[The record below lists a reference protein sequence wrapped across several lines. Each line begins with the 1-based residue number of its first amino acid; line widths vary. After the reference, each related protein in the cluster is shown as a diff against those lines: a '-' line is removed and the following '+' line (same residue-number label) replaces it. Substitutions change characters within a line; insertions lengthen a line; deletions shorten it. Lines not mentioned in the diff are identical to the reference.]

1 MKAIVCTRYGKTDDV
16 VELRDMPTPV
26 VQANDV
32 LIKVHCASLNPIDF
46 KIQQGAMKAIMKFKF
61 PLVLGFDASGEV
73 VQVGADVKQFKVGDL
88 VFSRVASDR
97 FGTFAEFV
105 SVDEKLVALKP
116 AALTHAKAAA
126 LPLVSLTSWQALHS
140 IAQVKLG
147 QKVLIH
153 AGAGGIGSIA
163 IQIAKHLGAYVATT
177 TSTKNVEFVKSLG
190 ADNVV
195 DYKTTAFEQVLQGYD
210 MVFETLGGD
219 NLAKS
224 FYVLKPGGIVVS
236 IVGIPTAEWGKKEG
250 LPIYIQ
256 WLLSLLNIKPNQTAK
271 RLGVRYVPFLMEAD
285 GQQLAHIGSL
295 AAQGI
300 IKPIIDRTYPLE
312 QTKDALLYLQTSRAT
327 GKIIIEIGL

>member
-1 MKAIVCTRYGKTDDV
+1 MKASVCTRYGKTEDV
-16 VELRDMPTPV
+16 VELLEMPTPM
-26 VQANDV
+26 VQAKDV

-61 PLVLGFDASGEV
+61 PLILGFDVSGEV
-73 VQVGADVKQFKVGDL
+73 VQVGAGVTQFKVGDL

-97 FGTFAEFV
+97 FGTFAEFIA
-105 SVDEKLVALKP
+105 VDEKYVAAKP
-116 AALTHAKAAA
+116 DELSHAQAAA

-153 AGAGGIGSIA
+153 AGAGGIGTIA

-177 TSTKNVEFVKSLG
+177 TSTKNIEFVKSLG
-190 ADNVV
+190 ADAVV
-195 DYKTTAFEQVLQGYD
+195 DYKTTSFEKVLQGYD

-224 FYVLKPGGIVVS
+224 FSVLKPGGIVVS

-271 RLGVRYVPFLMEAD
+271 RLGVRYVPFLMEPD
-285 GQQLAHIGSL
+285 GQQLAHIASL
-295 AAQGI
+295 AAQGS
-300 IKPIIDRTYPLE
+300 IKPMIDKTYPLA
-312 QTKDALLYLQTSRAT
+312 QTKDALLYLQTGRAK
-327 GKIIIEIGL
+327 GKVIVEIGI